1 MQSQKMWPGCADQ
14 PDAVHGNRSRR
25 SETLILNGNRGGERR
40 SRSSLRRATLYPAE
54 LRVHAF
60 STADCRGRR
69 NGWTGLARLARCA
82 HSFQAEATG
91 LPPFGRQNGWLAGH
105 SGGWNPTGPVCVS
118 FQMEFPDPKPWNLSV
133 MFKNH
138 ARHWCAIVV
147 LFAVSLAAATGARA
161 DDMDDRI
168 AATQNMPDALK
179 NGELVFHGNYC
190 GTGNRAGSDPIDA
203 LDVAC
208 MRHDACTPTGQVQSC
223 ACNARLAKEAGAV
236 ARDSRQPAE
245 LRSLA
250 TLTATAAT
258 AGMVL
263 CLPGPLVADRAPKP
277 APVPPRPI
285 ERVDVPAEAPAA
297 AGAPVAI
304 VPPAASETPAV
315 IAPPTAV
322 ATSTAVAPST
332 AVASS
337 AAIAPPAAV
346 EPSAPAPLAPPLE
359 LVAPVAE
366 EKTTP

>member
-1 MQSQKMWPGCADQ
+1 MQF
-14 PDAVHGNRSRR
+14 V
-25 SETLILNGNRGGERR
+25 
-40 SRSSLRRATLYPAE
+40 
-54 LRVHAF
+54 
-60 STADCRGRR
+60 
-69 NGWTGLARLARCA
+69 
-82 HSFQAEATG
+82 
-91 LPPFGRQNGWLAGH
+91 
-105 SGGWNPTGPVCVS
+105 
-118 FQMEFPDPKPWNLSV
+118 DPKPWNLSV
-133 MFKNH
+133 MLKNH
-138 ARHWCAIVV
+138 ARQWCAIV
-147 LFAVSLAAATGARA
+147 LLCAVSLAAVTGARA

-179 NGELVFHGNYC
+179 SGELVFHGNYC

-245 LRSLA
+245 IRSLA

-263 CLPGPLVADRAPKP
+263 CLPGALVADRAPKP

-297 AGAPVAI
+297 AGTPVAI
-304 VPPAASETPAV
+304 
-315 IAPPTAV
+315 APPKAV
-322 ATSTAVAPST
+322 ATSTAVAPPA
-332 AVASS
+332 AVAPPV
-337 AAIAPPAAV
+337 AIAPPAAV

-359 LVAPVAE
+359 LVAPVVAE
-366 EKTTP
+366 PTTP